1 MKKRAGLSAL
11 SAPLYYLLTPSGL
24 PAGVAASLVLLAIT
38 NKAMETAMIEG
49 GFGAAVAPME
59 IVPMRYCLYARKSM
73 ESEEAQV
80 LSIDSQIK
88 EMMEIAKKENL
99 EIVELKRES
108 HSAKEAGARPVFN
121 EIVEEIKTG
130 KYNGILTWAPDRIS
144 RNAGDL
150 GRIVDLMDQGLLR
163 DIRTY
168 GQRFTNNPN
177 EKFLLMI
184 LGSQAKLENDN
195 KRVNVK
201 RGLRAR
207 AEMGLFPGMAPC
219 GYLNDK
225 RSDHKCEIIIDP
237 IRGNVMKQ
245 MFEKVGNERWSGRRV
260 YGWLKTEMRFTAR
273 SGKELSLSNVYNLL
287 RNTIYFGIFE
297 YPKGSGNWYTGKH
310 TPLISRD
317 LFQAVQEKLNEENRP
332 KKKFQDFTFTKLMTC
347 GVCGSGITAQEKQK
361 GLADGGLAFYI
372 YYSCCKSKDRE
383 CKNPYIREDRLIE
396 QLLGLLGE
404 VSIDEIGARHLIERE
419 VSRYNKLRMA
429 MQDKSEKVKADEMD
443 VRKYAKYLLENG
455 SLPEKR
461 ELLGHLKGRIILKDR
476 RIALEK

>member
-1 MKKRAGLSAL
+1 
-11 SAPLYYLLTPSGL
+11 
-24 PAGVAASLVLLAIT
+24 
-38 NKAMETAMIEG
+38 METAMIEG
-49 GFGAAVAPME
+49 GFGVAVAPVE
-59 IVPMRYCLYARKSM
+59 AIPMRYCLYARKSM

-88 EMMEIAKKENL
+88 EMMALAKNEKL
-99 EIVELKRES
+99 EIVEFKRES

-121 EIVEEIKTG
+121 ELVEDLKSG
-130 KYNGILTWAPDRIS
+130 KFNGILTWAPDRIS

-150 GRIVDLMDQGLLR
+150 GRIVDLMDQGLLK

-168 GQRFTNNPN
+168 GQRFGNNPN

-184 LGSQAKLENDN
+184 LGSQAKLENDQ
-195 KRVNVK
+195 KRINVK

-225 RSDHKCEIIIDP
+225 RSDHKCELIIDP
-237 IRGNVMKQ
+237 IRGNIMKQ

-260 YGWLKTEMRFTAR
+260 YAWLKNEKRFTAK
-273 SGKELSLSNVYNLL
+273 SGKALSLSNVYNLL

-297 YPKGSGNWYTGKH
+297 YPKGSGSWYTGKH
-310 TPLISRD
+310 NALISRE
-317 LFQAVQEKLNEENRP
+317 LFESVQEKLDEENRP
-332 KKKFQDFTFTKLMTC
+332 KKKFQDFTFTKLMMC
-347 GVCGSGITAQEKQK
+347 GVCSSGITAQEKQK
-361 GLADGGLAFYI
+361 GLADGGINFHI

-396 QLLGLLGE
+396 QLLALLE
-404 VSIDEIGARHLIERE
+404 NVSLDELGARQLIEKE
-419 VSRYNKLRMA
+419 VFRYNKLRSA
-429 MQDKSEKVKADEMD
+429 MHDKSEKVRADEMD
-443 VRKYAKYLLENG
+443 IRRYAKYLLENG
-455 SLPEKR
+455 TLPEKR

-476 RIALEK
+476 KITLED

>member
-1 MKKRAGLSAL
+1 
-11 SAPLYYLLTPSGL
+11 
-24 PAGVAASLVLLAIT
+24 
-38 NKAMETAMIEG
+38 MIQG
-49 GFGAAVAPME
+49 GFGAAVAPVAA
-59 IVPMRYCLYARKSM
+59 VPMRYCLYARKSM

-88 EMMEIAKKENL
+88 EMMEIAQKEKL

-121 EIVEEIKTG
+121 QIVEEIKVG

-168 GQRFTNNPN
+168 GQRFGNNPN

-195 KRVNVK
+195 KRINVK
-201 RGLRAR
+201 RGLKAR
-207 AEMGLFPGMAPC
+207 AEMGLFPGMAVC

-225 RSDHKCEIIIDP
+225 RSDHKCELLVDP
-237 IRGNVMKQ
+237 IRGTTMKQ

-260 YGWLKTEMRFTAR
+260 YGWLKNELKFTSR
-273 SGKELSLSNVYNLL
+273 TGKALSLSNIYNLL
-287 RNTIYFGIFE
+287 RNPIYCGVFE
-297 YPKGSGNWYTGKH
+297 YPRGSGNWYTGKH
-310 TPLISRD
+310 SSLISRE
-317 LFQAVQEKLNEENRP
+317 LFQTVQEKLAEESRP

-347 GVCGSGITAQEKQK
+347 GICGSGITAQEKQK
-361 GLADGGLAFYI
+361 GLASGGIAFYI
-372 YYSCCKSKDRE
+372 YYSCAKSKDRA

-396 QLLGLLGE
+396 QLLGVLENISL
-404 VSIDEIGARHLIERE
+404 DEIGARHLIEKE
-419 VSRYNKLRMA
+419 VSRYNKLRAA
-429 MQDKSEKVKADEMD
+429 MQNKGEKVKADEMD
-443 VRKYAKYLLENG
+443 IRRYAKYLLENG

-461 ELLGHLKGRIILKDR
+461 ELLGHLKGRISMKDR
-476 RIALEK
+476 KIALES